1 MVITRGEC
9 ITSVNFRCSLGSI
22 NPLCP
27 MFTKETPFFS
37 EYSLF
42 DHVYAVC
49 GPMTGRH
56 RLVMCGFARE
66 DVGYVRGCVVR
77 PARYS
82 NWCVARARF
91 SAFGSSASRSGRRVP
106 TIAYRFG
113 PCDKT

>member
-42 DHVYAVC
+42 DHVYAVFAYDR
-49 GPMTGRH
+49 GLTG
-56 RLVMCGFARE
+56 
-66 DVGYVRGCVVR
+66 
-77 PARYS
+77 
-82 NWCVARARF
+82 W
-91 SAFGSSASRSGRRVP
+91 
-106 TIAYRFG
+106 
-113 PCDKT
+113 